1 VQALYGFATGGLM
14 GTGLGNGRPDLVPFA
29 NSDFIMATVGE
40 ELGLTGLMAI
50 LLVYVVIVSRGLRA
64 ALSVRDS
71 FGKLLAAGLSVC
83 LAVQVFVVVGGVMRL
98 IPLTGITTPF
108 LSYGGSSLVS
118 NWILLALLVR
128 ISDAGRRP
136 APAPAPRPDDAM
148 TQVIPL

>member
-1 VQALYGFATGGLM
+1 
-14 GTGLGNGRPDLVPFA
+14 
-29 NSDFIMATVGE
+29 
-40 ELGLTGLMAI
+40 
-50 LLVYVVIVSRGLRA
+50 
-64 ALSVRDS
+64 
-71 FGKLLAAGLSVC
+71 
-83 LAVQVFVVVGGVMRL
+83 MRL